1 MVFKAKLFCV
11 EANVTVCL
19 EACVNRVGGVRA
31 LFNLVGEWVCCQYT
45 LESSVSLLIS
55 SRI

>member
-11 EANVTVCL
+11 EASVTVYL

-31 LFNLVGEWVCCQYT
+31 LFSLVGE
-45 LESSVSLLIS
+45 
-55 SRI
+55 